1 MPKVVF
7 AISADGVDVTSNILP
22 QLISA
27 TVTESDQLN
36 ADTLELVIDDV
47 DGSVEAPRKGIVLG
61 FLGGYEGNVRDYGK
75 YEVDTVSFTGWPQ
88 RITVSAKSVSALKLA
103 KLRQT
108 KSYPKEDFPTHGDI
122 FKAVASMA
130 DLGAVIASAIAA
142 IANEFEAQSEEDGV
156 SFVTRIAERL
166 GAAVSVKNDLMVVVK
181 NGAGV
186 SAGGSI
192 MDQIDVAPGL
202 NLLSYQVS
210 EKNEPKHSSV
220 EATSYDRSRNR
231 HNKVTVTTGQSG
243 PPFKVR
249 APMKTLGMAQQTALA
264 RASDLRR
271 MSGDASFNIDGDPF
285 AQAGAFARVRGVRSN
300 VDGSWKIKTVSHNY
314 SADGPFTNGLQC
326 EVPDQ

>member
-36 ADTLELVIDDV
+36 SDTLELVIDDV
-47 DGSVEAPRKGIVLG
+47 DGAIDAPRKGAVLG
-61 FLGGYEGNVRDYGK
+61 FLGGYEGNVRDYGQ
-75 YEVDTVSFTGWPQ
+75 YEVDSVSFTGWPQ
-88 RITVSAKSVSALKLA
+88 RITVSAKSLSALKLA
-103 KLRQT
+103 KQRQT
-108 KSYPKEDFPTHGDI
+108 KSYSKEDYPTYGDI
-122 FKAVASMA
+122 FTAVAKLA
-130 DLGAVIASAIAA
+130 GLNAVIASGIGS
-142 IANEFEAQSEEDGV
+142 IVNEFEAQSEEDGA
-156 SFVTRIAERL
+156 SFLTRIAERL
-166 GAAVSVKNDLMVVVK
+166 GAAVSVKNDRMVVVK

-202 NLLSYQVS
+202 NLLSYQVR
-210 EKNEPKHSSV
+210 EENEPKHGSV
-220 EATSYDRSRNR
+220 EATTYDRSRNR
-231 HNKVTVTTGQSG
+231 HNKVTVTTGETG

-249 APMKTLGMAQQTALA
+249 APMKSLGMAQQAALA

-271 MSGDASFNIDGDPF
+271 MKGDASFNIDGDPF

-300 VDGSWKIKTVSHNY
+300 VDGVWKIKTVSHNY

-326 EVPDQ
+326 EVPGQ